1 MSSQEIMIFD
11 SALEDV
17 VLRRVERIARTDI
30 IVGIPSYRNA
40 RTIGRV
46 ARAAS
51 KGLQTYFPETRAVL
65 VNADGGSS
73 DDTGEIVESISVGS
87 HVEKLSF
94 VYRGL
99 LGKGT
104 GVRGILEITERL
116 GAKVCVIL
124 EPDIMSVTPRWIRE
138 LAQPILDGG
147 FDLVAPL
154 YQESIPLAAVND
166 IIVYPLTRLLY
177 GGDCRKPLGANL
189 AMSGDLAGDMC
200 QHDVWETDIARY
212 GVDVWLTTAALT
224 EGQRLCQTQ
233 LGTRRLS
240 GKEDSSTR
248 NPRFLQLVGTLFR
261 MMGVYRRQW
270 QEGRK
275 HGSISIINRATK
287 TTAPL
292 EQDEEVDVEAF
303 VASVRSGDQEHGWAW
318 RSALRPDD
326 YAAVREILSHTPAHW
341 RFPLDTWARIVI
353 DFAVVYNRGESD
365 PDKIAQALL
374 PLYYARMID
383 FMYAT
388 EGKNALEIEEIIQ
401 AQAKAF
407 FDHRDYLLERWD
419 SYIPWVGEL
428 PRRRGSR

>member
-11 SALEDV
+11 SALDDTA
-17 VLRRVERIARTDI
+17 LRRVERIARADI
-30 IVGIPSYRNA
+30 ILGIPSYRNA

-46 ARAAS
+46 ARAAA

-73 DDTGEIVESISVGS
+73 DDTCEIVENISAGS
-87 HVEKLSF
+87 QVDKLSF

-104 GVRGILEITERL
+104 GVRGILEITEKL
-116 GAKVCVIL
+116 GAKVCIIM
-124 EPDIMSVTPRWIRE
+124 EPDITSVTPRWIKE
-138 LAQPILDGG
+138 LTQPILGGG

-166 IIVYPLTRLLY
+166 MIVYPLTRLLY
-177 GGDCRKPLGANL
+177 GGDCRKPLSANL
-189 AMSGDLAGDMC
+189 GISGDLAVDMC

-224 EGQRLCQTQ
+224 EGKRLCQTQ

-270 QEGRK
+270 QSGRK
-275 HGSISIINRATK
+275 RGSVSIINRVTK
-287 TTAPL
+287 DAALL
-292 EQDEEVDVEAF
+292 EQDEVDIEAF

-326 YAAVREILSHTPAHW
+326 YAAVREILNHDPAHW
-341 RFPLDTWARIVI
+341 RFSLDTWARVVI

-383 FMYAT
+383 FTHET

-407 FDHRDYLLERWD
+407 VDHRAYLLERWD